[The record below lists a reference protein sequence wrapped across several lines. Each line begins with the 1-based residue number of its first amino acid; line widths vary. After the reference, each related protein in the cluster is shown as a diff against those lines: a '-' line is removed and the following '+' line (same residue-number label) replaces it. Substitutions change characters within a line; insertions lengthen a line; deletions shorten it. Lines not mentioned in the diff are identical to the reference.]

1 MRSSFIHKSFPL
13 FHNALQKIYFSK
25 FMFNNKLIN
34 FNKRLYKILIYD
46 TILITNKLDKNKI
59 SYLKILWITL

>member
-1 MRSSFIHKSFPL
+1 
-13 FHNALQKIYFSK
+13 
-25 FMFNNKLIN
+25 MFNNKLIN